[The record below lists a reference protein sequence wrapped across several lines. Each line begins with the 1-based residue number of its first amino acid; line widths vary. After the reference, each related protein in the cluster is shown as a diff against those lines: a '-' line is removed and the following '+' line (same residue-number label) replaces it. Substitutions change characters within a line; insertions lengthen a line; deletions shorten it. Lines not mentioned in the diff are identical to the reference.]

1 MTKAKPLDRLKLT
14 QEKMAMREQQR
25 QRKNLTAVIL
35 ENHKELKPEV
45 IVQKENSPFLKM
57 RAEQM
62 NAGGVP
68 TCPNCGSKM
77 ERWEGC
83 WRCKQCGTS
92 LC

>member
-35 ENHKELKPEV
+35 GNHKELKPEV

-57 RAEQM
+57 RAEQ
-62 NAGGVP
+62 
-68 TCPNCGSKM
+68 
-77 ERWEGC
+77 
-83 WRCKQCGTS
+83 S
-92 LC
+92 LMVWKF